1 MRHLIAVAA
10 VALLA
15 AAPAHA
21 GGGDRPP
28 EAITVTG
35 TGEASV
41 TPDIA
46 RFMLGSQGRHPD
58 WRSANDAAR
67 TLAAGVRDAIREAG
81 VPDEDVRTVRVGVT
95 PVTEYPDGAAPRI
108 SGYVSEIA
116 IEVTLRDM
124 NAAGPVIDAAVGAG
138 ATSVDGPVTEAS
150 GAGEARN
157 EAAAE
162 AMRDAR
168 ARAEAIAEAGGFSV
182 GRVMLVSEHGGGGPV
197 MPMMMMAGR
206 AEQASS
212 APATTIDPG
221 TERVGSALTVTFAI
235 GDAPAPD
242 ASVTGPADRPG
253 QGHPPAD
260 H

>member
-10 VALLA
+10 LALLA

-21 GGGDRPP
+21 GDGDRPP

-58 WRSANDAAR
+58 WRAANDSAR
-67 TLAAGVRDAIREAG
+67 TLASGVREAVRSAG
-81 VPDEDVRTVRVGVT
+81 VPDADVRTVRVGVT

-157 EAAAE
+157 EAAAD

-168 ARAEAIAEAGGFSV
+168 ARAEAIAGAGGFSV
-182 GRVMLVSEHGGGGPV
+182 GRVMLVSEQGGGPV
-197 MPMMMMAGR
+197 MPMMMMASR
-206 AEQASS
+206 AELSSS

-235 GDAPAPD
+235 GDAPPPD
-242 ASVTGPADRPG
+242 APVTGPADRPG
-253 QGHPPAD
+253 QGHPPAG